1 MRIQQIPLE
10 KGGCLTAYLHEP
22 EKQFANASPR
32 QAVLIC
38 PGGAYQRLSKRE
50 GEPVALAY
58 LAEGF
63 SAFVLQYS
71 VGKGVQWPLPLE
83 QAREA
88 LALIRQNAREWD
100 IDPQRIAAVGF
111 SAGGHLAAALC
122 LEGKERPQAMVLGY
136 PCLGQ
141 PQCGLMQPM
150 NPPALLGKGD
160 KNTPPAFLFS
170 TWEDEIVPVQQTLDF
185 AGELARL
192 EVPVEC
198 HVFQHG
204 IHGLSLS
211 KPFTSSGR
219 SAKVDEDVRLW
230 HPMSVRWLRRLWG
243 DYPADALDPCPTAQS
258 MGGYSVDVLG
268 RSLMEDPRCMAILQ
282 RYYPLLQKPE
292 YAWGARPLTIRALNS
307 MLPSAIALPEDRLDA
322 LDKELRQVIFFE
334 NGKKE

>member
-100 IDPQRIAAVGF
+100 IDPQRIAAV
-111 SAGGHLAAALC
+111 
-122 LEGKERPQAMVLGY
+122 
-136 PCLGQ
+136 
-141 PQCGLMQPM
+141 
-150 NPPALLGKGD
+150 
-160 KNTPPAFLFS
+160 
-170 TWEDEIVPVQQTLDF
+170 
-185 AGELARL
+185 
-192 EVPVEC
+192 
-198 HVFQHG
+198 
-204 IHGLSLS
+204 
-211 KPFTSSGR
+211 
-219 SAKVDEDVRLW
+219 
-230 HPMSVRWLRRLWG
+230 
-243 DYPADALDPCPTAQS
+243 
-258 MGGYSVDVLG
+258 
-268 RSLMEDPRCMAILQ
+268 RC
-282 RYYPLLQKPE
+282 
-292 YAWGARPLTIRALNS
+292 
-307 MLPSAIALPEDRLDA
+307 
-322 LDKELRQVIFFE
+322 V
-334 NGKKE
+334 